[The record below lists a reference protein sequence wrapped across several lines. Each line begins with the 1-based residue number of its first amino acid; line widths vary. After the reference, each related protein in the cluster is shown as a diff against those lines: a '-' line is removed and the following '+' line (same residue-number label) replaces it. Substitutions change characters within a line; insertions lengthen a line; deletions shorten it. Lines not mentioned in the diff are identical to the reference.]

1 MDIKEEAA
9 ALYKAAVKIVE
20 AEYAMMCSVHPASV
34 RPVYRGIQCMDDLR
48 ETVFRLS
55 CDAAWDVFPVLL
67 EHTFRDW
74 TPEQVQEAI
83 DRDDIEYI
91 QHLMLQA
98 GRTDAAAAISR
109 FYLLDENEAAPAYFV
124 NAASEVLHEAAVC
137 CGQWPW
143 YESFVNKICSVSI
156 KPDYPRTVSLLERK

>member
-55 CDAAWDVFPVLL
+55 CDSAWGCVSRVARA
-67 EHTFRDW
+67 H
-74 TPEQVQEAI
+74 VQ
-83 DRDDIEYI
+83 R
-91 QHLMLQA
+91 
-98 GRTDAAAAISR
+98 
-109 FYLLDENEAAPAYFV
+109 LD
-124 NAASEVLHEAAVC
+124 S
-137 CGQWPW
+137 
-143 YESFVNKICSVSI
+143 
-156 KPDYPRTVSLLERK
+156 